1 MLALC
6 HLLCHLPAVGSEAGI
21 FGSISSVFRG
31 KKCNILTFFFLNPNT
46 LGSRTVECAV
56 PEISVIAK
64 LRPEM

>member
-1 MLALC
+1 MQYFDL
-6 HLLCHLPAVGSEAGI
+6 
-21 FGSISSVFRG
+21 
-31 KKCNILTFFFLNPNT
+31 FFFFNPNT